1 MRGIVAAAAAFC
13 VLSVLF
19 TVPVAWN
26 LGSRVPTGDYTVD
39 PLHVFYGFAWGT
51 QSLLSHPLSYLDA
64 GFFYPYP
71 MALAFMDQLFGL
83 CLLGLP
89 VLALTGNAV
98 AAYGVVWL
106 ITFVLC
112 GLGAFQLV
120 RRLTGSWPGGFLAGV
135 LFAFYPFRYHNAG
148 AIQVEAVMW
157 IPFAL
162 LALHRWFDSGRRR
175 HLILFFALSCLQFV
189 CNGYTAVF
197 LEIAAGL
204 FLAVRLAGDR
214 RSAGALLRRDRW
226 VLVAAAA
233 ASALVLL
240 PFAYPAWHN
249 ARLVGDAYRS
259 LGASA
264 VFSAKPLDFLTAAPN
279 SILRCYLAHL
289 GTGKHPLFPGI
300 VALSL
305 SAALVLGRGWRR
317 TASAELPERPADGA
331 GDVTTGAGTSATG
344 SGDVATGS
352 GDVATGAGK
361 AARAARADVL
371 FYVWLAAVS
380 GVLALGPFFTMG
392 GHRIPLPFAL
402 VHYAV
407 PGASLIRAPARFAVL
422 LSLAVAVLAGIALAR
437 TLAARKGLGKGV
449 AAMLVIAAAGAEL
462 YGAPVRLIDPY
473 PEGIPAVYETLR
485 ETPGPVVV
493 AELPMPP
500 DEPSERAEHVRYQLY
515 ALVHGKRLV
524 NGVAS
529 SVPPITRRLRE
540 VMPSFPDDASVAML
554 RDVGVN
560 RVLVHTDRYS
570 QETVRAMREAVA
582 SRPDLRIVDAT
593 TAIWMIEVLPGGD
606 GPG

>member
-1 MRGIVAAAAAFC
+1 VRGFVAAAAAFC

-26 LGSRVPTGDYTVD
+26 VGSRIPTGDYTVD
-39 PLHVFYGFAWGT
+39 PLHVLYGFAWGT
-51 QSLLSHPLSYLDA
+51 QSLLSHPLNYLNA

-98 AAYGVVWL
+98 AAYDVVWL

-135 LFAFYPFRYHNAG
+135 LFTFYPFRYHNAG

-175 HLILFFALSCLQFV
+175 HLILFFALACLQFV

-197 LEIAAGL
+197 LEIAGGL
-204 FLAVRLAGDR
+204 FLAVRLAADR
-214 RSAGALLRRDRW
+214 EGTGALLRRDRW
-226 VLVAAAA
+226 VLIAAAA
-233 ASALVLL
+233 VSALVLL

-264 VFSAKPLDFLTAAPN
+264 VFSAKPLDFLTTAPN

-317 TASAELPERPADGA
+317 TASGG
-331 GDVTTGAGTSATG
+331 GD
-344 SGDVATGS
+344 
-352 GDVATGAGK
+352 
-361 AARAARADVL
+361 AANAARADVL

-380 GVLALGPFFTMG
+380 GVLALGPFFTAG

-407 PGASLIRAPARFAVL
+407 PGGALIRAPARFAVL

-437 TLAARKGLGKGV
+437 ALAARKGMGRGV
-449 AAMLVIAAAGAEL
+449 AAAIVIAAAGAEL

-473 PEGIPAVYETLR
+473 PGGIPAVYETLR
-485 ETPGPVVV
+485 TMPGPVVV

-500 DEPSERAEHVRYQLY
+500 DEPFERAEHVRYQLY

-540 VMPSFPDDASVAML
+540 VMPLFPDDASVVML
-554 RDVGVN
+554 REVGVDY
-560 RVLVHTDRYS
+560 VLVHTDRYPPPA
-570 QETVRAMREAVA
+570 VRAMREAVA
-582 SRPDLRIVDAT
+582 SRPDLHLVDAT
-593 TAIWMIEVLPGGD
+593 TAIWMIEVLPE
-606 GPG
+606 GPPG

>member
-1 MRGIVAAAAAFC
+1 MRGFVVAAAAFC

-19 TVPVAWN
+19 TVPVVWN
-26 LGSRVPTGDYTVD
+26 LGSRIPTGDYTVD
-39 PLHVFYGFAWGT
+39 PLHVLYGFAWGT
-51 QSLLSHPLSYLDA
+51 QSLLSHPLNYLNA

-89 VLALTGNAV
+89 VLALAGSAV
-98 AAYGVVWL
+98 AAYDVVWL
-106 ITFVLC
+106 LTFVLC

-175 HLILFFALSCLQFV
+175 HLVLFFALSCLQFV
-189 CNGYTAVF
+189 CSGYTAVF
-197 LEIAAGL
+197 LEIAVAL
-204 FLAVRLAGDR
+204 FLAVRLAEDR
-214 RSAGALLRRDRW
+214 RAAVALLRRDRW
-226 VLVAAAA
+226 VLIACAGVAA
-233 ASALVLL
+233 LVVL

-264 VFSAKPLDFLTAAPN
+264 VFSAKPLDFLTSAPN

-305 SAALVLGRGWRR
+305 SAALVLGRGWRG
-317 TASAELPERPADGA
+317 TASTEPQGPHGTGA
-331 GDVTTGAGTSATG
+331 GAETGAGTAATG
-344 SGDVATGS
+344 SGGAAT
-352 GDVATGAGK
+352 DTGTAARG
-361 AARAARADVL
+361 ARAARADVL

-380 GVLALGPFFTMG
+380 GVLALGPFFTVG

-407 PGASLIRAPARFAVL
+407 PGAALIRAPARFAVL
-422 LSLAVAVLAGIALAR
+422 LSLAVAVIAGIALAR
-437 TLAARKGLGKGV
+437 ALAARRGWGKSV
-449 AAMLVIAAAGAEL
+449 AAAFVIAAAGAEL

-473 PEGIPAVYETLR
+473 PEGIPAIYETLR

-529 SVPPITRRLRE
+529 SVPPITRRLRK

-554 RDVGVN
+554 REVGVN
-560 RVLVHTDRYS
+560 RVLVHTDRYPP
-570 QETVRAMREAVA
+570 ETVRVMREAVA